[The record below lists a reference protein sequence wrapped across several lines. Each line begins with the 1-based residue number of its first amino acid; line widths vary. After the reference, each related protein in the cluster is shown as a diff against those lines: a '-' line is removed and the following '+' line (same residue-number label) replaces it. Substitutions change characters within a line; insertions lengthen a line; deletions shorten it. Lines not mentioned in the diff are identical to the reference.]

1 MQIINDRSIT
11 VSTGTGRK
19 CTNWQPAVMTLGE
32 LYDRLHTPIRG
43 EETLAAYMQMSKTER
58 DNRKDI
64 GGFVGGQLAGRRKKA
79 NVQGRDLVT
88 LASTIC
94 RRARQQRSCGA
105 VPVWVSVTACI
116 PRASTARK
124 HRVCASLCRPTTPC
138 SRTSTSRSAA
148 GWQS

>member
-88 LASTIC
+88 LDLDNLPPGATAEVAAALC
-94 RRARQQRSCGA
+94 RSGCRILRVFHAQALPG
-105 VPVWVSVTACI
+105 
-116 PRASTARK
+116 STAPAYR
-124 HRVCASLCRPTTPC
+124 CADRPHH
-138 SRTSTSRSAA
+138 AA
-148 GWQS
+148 GRV

>member
-11 VSTGTGRK
+11 VSTGSGRK

-88 LASTIC
+88 LDLDNLPPGVGGQRQSGPVLVPRESVRDH
-94 RRARQQRSCGA
+94 RRSQSGRRTQPAQQ
-105 VPVWVSVTACI
+105 P
-116 PRASTARK
+116 
-124 HRVCASLCRPTTPC
+124 PC
-138 SRTSTSRSAA
+138 L
-148 GWQS
+148 

>member
-1 MQIINDRSIT
+1 MYELAAGGHDPWR
-11 VSTGTGRK
+11 
-19 CTNWQPAVMTLGE
+19 E

-88 LASTIC
+88 LDLDNLPPGATAERPATLC
-94 RRARQQRSCGA
+94 RSGCRLLRVFHAQALPG
-105 VPVWVSVTACI
+105 
-116 PRASTARK
+116 STAPAYR
-124 HRVCASLCRPTTPC
+124 CARPTALC

>member
-11 VSTGTGRK
+11 VSTGTGRR

-64 GGFVGGQLAGRRKKA
+64 GGFVGGQLAGRPKKA

-88 LASTIC
+88 LDLDNLPPGATAEVLRRCSGLGVGYCVYST
-94 RRARQQRSCGA
+94 
-105 VPVWVSVTACI
+105 
-116 PRASTARK
+116 RK
-124 HRVCASLCRPTTPC
+124 HCPEAPRLRIVVPTD
-138 SRTSTSRSAA
+138 RTM
-148 GWQS
+148 

>member
-64 GGFVGGQLAGRRKKA
+64 GGFGRA
-79 NVQGRDLVT
+79 DSLPDG
-88 LASTIC
+88 
-94 RRARQQRSCGA
+94 
-105 VPVWVSVTACI
+105 
-116 PRASTARK
+116 ARK
-124 HRVCASLCRPTTPC
+124 QTCRGAI
-138 SRTSTSRSAA
+138 S
-148 GWQS
+148 